1 MQMPDFAHFNV
12 FLVSSAV
19 DYVIL
24 RSGFNTIYSVSSF
37 LRNLL
42 PCAGRQF
49 RNRTERG
56 AFGDALAE
64 MDDSIGRVV
73 SALKRA
79 DVLNNTLI
87 VFTADNG

>member
-1 MQMPDFAHFNV
+1 MAC
-12 FLVSSAV
+12 
-19 DYVIL
+19 
-24 RSGFNTIYSVSSF
+24 SF

-73 SALKRA
+73 SVLKRA
-79 DVLNNTLI
+79 EVINNTLI

>member
-1 MQMPDFAHFNV
+1 MV
-12 FLVSSAV
+12 CS
-19 DYVIL
+19 
-24 RSGFNTIYSVSSF
+24 YS
-37 LRNLL
+37 RNPL

-79 DVLNNTLI
+79 DVINNTLI

>member
-1 MQMPDFAHFNV
+1 MLDFAHFNV
-12 FLVSSAV
+12 ILVSSAE
-19 DYVIL
+19 DSDSAIL
-24 RSGFNTIYSVSSF
+24 RSGFKIYSVSSF
-37 LRNLL
+37 IGNLL
-42 PCAGRQF
+42 PFAGRQF

-79 DVLNNTLI
+79 GVINNTLI